1 MIKLGDEAEHFFLS
15 MQSKGGLEHTQV
27 DNIKHAMAQLASTAK
42 WPLHRY
48 PWPQLRQQLLLG
60 LLGLEKYSEALLHS
74 AIFVR
79 IIHPIMFE
87 QAYHPIRLVQ
97 MWTFWNICRH
107 CLGTATQR
115 QNPREKEQ
123 NNIRW
128 LGLLGCVMIEHIRG
142 VMCDGMKEKGKLEN
156 IMEQAYQNV
165 THEGGFWEEYQQN
178 PEKIRNETWAWID
191 DKLAALLREEGVS
204 QDILNSAIS
213 VTQG

>member
-1 MIKLGDEAEHFFLS
+1 M
-15 MQSKGGLEHTQV
+15 
-27 DNIKHAMAQLASTAK
+27 
-42 WPLHRY
+42 
-48 PWPQLRQQLLLG
+48 
-60 LLGLEKYSEALLHS
+60 
-74 AIFVR
+74 
-79 IIHPIMFE
+79 
-87 QAYHPIRLVQ
+87 
-97 MWTFWNICRH
+97 
-107 CLGTATQR
+107 QR

-128 LGLLGCVMIEHIRG
+128 LGLLGCVMIEHIGG

-156 IMEQAYQNV
+156 ILEQAYQNV

-204 QDILNSAIS
+204 KDILNSAIS